1 MKIDFLFILLYLKKN
16 CFEQKYET
24 VVGTKGGQLSGGEK
38 QRVAI
43 ARSLIRKPR
52 ILLLDE
58 ATSALD
64 SQSEQVV
71 QDALDKAQIGRTC
84 ICIAHRLST
93 IQNAAKISVFK
104 EGKILEEG
112 THSVLMNNKSVYYN
126 LQMQSLSHA

>member
-1 MKIDFLFILLYLKKN
+1 M
-16 CFEQKYET
+16 
-24 VVGTKGGQLSGGEK
+24 
-38 QRVAI
+38 AI
-43 ARSLIRKPR
+43 ARALIRKPK

-112 THSVLMNNKSVYYN
+112 KHSELMSNKNIYYT
-126 LQMQSLSHA
+126 LQTQNQANA

>member
-1 MKIDFLFILLYLKKN
+1 M
-16 CFEQKYET
+16 
-24 VVGTKGGQLSGGEK
+24 
-38 QRVAI
+38 
-43 ARSLIRKPR
+43 
-52 ILLLDE
+52 LLDE